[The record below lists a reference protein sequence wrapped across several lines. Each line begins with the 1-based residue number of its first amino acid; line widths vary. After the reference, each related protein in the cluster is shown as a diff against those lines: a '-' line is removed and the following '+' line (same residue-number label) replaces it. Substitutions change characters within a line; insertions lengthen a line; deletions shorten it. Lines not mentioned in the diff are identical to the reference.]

1 MPPRKDF
8 FLLKKISDEKFPR
21 SKTKLWFFNFEKYFE
36 MKIIEKSKGRYGY
49 ENQEGYEAQ
58 LKTITVRFL
67 SKDLQRI
74 DLIYNNNPAG
84 DQEQV
89 AREVK
94 RGHYFREIIVFYLT
108 SVEKMTEEK
117 TLKF

>member
-1 MPPRKDF
+1 MKN
-8 FLLKKISDEKFPR
+8 FLVLEQKI
-21 SKTKLWFFNFEKYFE
+21 WFFSFEKYFE